1 MGMAITSSTAGAS
14 QTGAAAWQQNQQN
27 FAALAKAL
35 KADNLASAQS
45 AFAALTANRTS
56 ASNPNSPLAQLGQA
70 LNSGDLS
77 GAQKAFA
84 AMRSAHLSSSSA
96 ASANTSPATPN
107 PTLTSG
113 NSIDTYV

>member
-1 MGMAITSSTAGAS
+1 MAITSSTAGAS

-35 KADNLASAQS
+35 KSDNLASAQS
-45 AFAALTANRTS
+45 AFAALTANR
-56 ASNPNSPLAQLGQA
+56 AGAANPNSPLAQLGQA
-70 LNSGDLS
+70 LNSGDLA

-84 AMRSAHLSSSSA
+84 AMRSAQASNSNA
-96 ASANTSPATPN
+96 AGANTPPVTPN

-113 NSIDTYV
+113 NTIDTYV